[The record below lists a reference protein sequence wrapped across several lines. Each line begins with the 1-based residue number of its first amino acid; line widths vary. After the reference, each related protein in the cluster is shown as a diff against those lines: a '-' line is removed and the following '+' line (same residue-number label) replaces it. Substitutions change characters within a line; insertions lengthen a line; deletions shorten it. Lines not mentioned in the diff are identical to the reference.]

1 MIRRGRPRQGLVF
14 ARPGGFSLFEIMVV
28 MIILGIMAATAIPT
42 VGRVIDNLR
51 YKQQVR
57 KYSSI
62 LRYAGLVAVTRGEA
76 VRLKLAEG
84 DDCVFLLTGAI
95 DESRDCQLGEE
106 DVLTMAPAEIVFYPD
121 GTATPALL
129 VFEKGPRRQRIRL
142 DLLTARPVVE

>member
-1 MIRRGRPRQGLVF
+1 MSRRGRPRQGLVF
-14 ARPGGFSLFEIMVV
+14 ARPDGFSLFEIMVV
-28 MIILGIMAATAIPT
+28 MIILGIMAGTAIPT

-84 DDCVFLLTGAI
+84 DDCVFLLTGPI
-95 DESRDCQLGEE
+95 DESRDCKLGEE

-129 VFEKGPRRQRIRL
+129 VFEKGSRRQRIRL